1 MNTKSNFSAL
11 AVTVLRRLGLSLLT
25 LLIIAYL
32 TLFGLIMAERG
43 REGLP
48 AEPLSAA
55 TEALSRTVD
64 YILDHPPTYYWNR
77 FNQPALNLVATT
89 FTHSAGLLLVS
100 LGMAVVLG
108 VPLGTIAALR
118 KRKGGSSLIVIL
130 SILGISTPSFLLAM
144 LFWMLNIQ
152 MHRRLG
158 VTALPSA
165 GFGWDAHLIMPAL
178 VLAARPLA
186 QIAQVTYVSLSE
198 ILDEDFI
205 RTAHAKGLRP
215 AVVRRRH
222 AMRNVLIPILTTI
235 GTSLRFSLASLPVV
249 EYFFEWP
256 GVGLMLLEAIQ
267 VGSAPLVTDLIVS
280 LGLLFLLINLAIEVV
295 YPLLDPRLKEQEDEE
310 RRERPSWGERF
321 AEALVSLRALFEDL
335 RARLPG
341 RSRESDL
348 RPLPQ
353 MANNGGGLET
363 PHEMQAERTRW
374 ALRALVSNPALIAGT
389 LLVLGFFA
397 LALFGE
403 QLTDAS
409 PTEIHGVMMVE
420 GVIGAPPYEPSNTFP
435 WGTDYLGRD
444 MQALVL
450 AGTKQTLALALFG
463 MMARVLL
470 GTLLG
475 IAAGWWQNSGFDRLV
490 NGAVGVWAAFPLTI
504 FAMLLIQGL
513 GIQQG
518 MWVFIAALSVVGW
531 GEVAQFVRSQVISL
545 KPQLYIEAAQA
556 LGARTGQI
564 LSRHILPNLLPSLLV
579 LAVLE
584 TGGVLMLL
592 AELGYLNIFLGGGF
606 KVELIGEVINH
617 FSDVPEWG
625 ALLANVRQWW
635 RSYPWMAWYPGLAF
649 FLAILAFNVWGEGLR
664 RFLAESRINLGQL
677 FNRYTLLAGLGL
689 ILGLVWVLRST
700 APLGVYRSQ
709 AKLFEVEQA
718 LEHIDALSAPEFEG
732 RRSGSEG
739 ADRAAEYIAAQ
750 MEALGLQPAGTDG
763 TYYQTLKTTRLQV
776 TETPVVERVDEAGNV
791 VEAATYGEDFV
802 EVGGFS
808 IAVGEVTAPIVGLTL
823 GTLPPESSGDPYGLR
838 NIERLWGTIAI
849 VREEE
854 APRVNFD
861 AFEATLIVTDD
872 PAKMKHRLFAGT
884 AMHRAGSPLFHITP
898 ELADRLLATAG
909 SSLAQLEATS
919 ASLQPGDVAATE
931 TGASVHVSLQLEP
944 LIGVEE
950 RHVIGFIPGT
960 GAAMGSHMG
969 AGMDNEVILLS
980 AYYDGLG
987 IRADGTLYPGAND
1000 NASGVATMLE
1010 IARALQEGP
1019 YAPKR
1024 TVIFVAWAGGERS
1037 EGLSVDNV
1045 MNAKV
1050 GFRELSVEVVLELSG
1065 TGAGTGD
1072 AVALGQGSSYRLV
1085 RLFQKA
1091 AGRLGVST
1099 TTRGRGPHYGF
1110 FVRPGFGGREALSAY
1125 LSWDGSDLVAHT
1137 PQDTLAIIDPAK
1149 LEATGELATLVTTVL
1164 SREAKY

>member
-1 MNTKSNFSAL
+1 MNSRSNLSAI

-55 TEALSRTVD
+55 TEALSRTANYVT
-64 YILDHPPTYYWNR
+64 DHPATYYWNR
-77 FNQPALNLVATT
+77 FNQPALDLVATT
-89 FTHSAGLLLVS
+89 FGHSAGLLLVS
-100 LGMAVVLG
+100 LGTAVALG

-118 KRKGGSSLIVIL
+118 KRKGGASLIVIL

-144 LFWMLNIQ
+144 LFWVLNIQ
-152 MHRRLG
+152 IHRRFG
-158 VTALPSA
+158 VTVLPSA
-165 GFGWDAHLIMPAL
+165 GFGWDTHLIMPAL

-198 ILDEDFI
+198 ILDQDFI

-222 AMRNVLIPILTTI
+222 AIRNVLIPILTTV

-267 VGSAPLVTDLIVS
+267 MGITPLVTDLIVS

-295 YPLLDPRLKEQEDEE
+295 YPLLDPRLKEQKDEK
-310 RRERPSWGERF
+310 RRERRSPGERLS
-321 AEALVSLRALFEDL
+321 EALASLRALFEDL
-335 RARLPG
+335 QARLPG
-341 RSRESDL
+341 RSREPDL
-348 RPLPQ
+348 RPLPPV
-353 MANNGGGLET
+353 ASNRGGLES

-374 ALRALVSNPALIAGT
+374 ALRALYSNPALIAGT

-403 QLTDAS
+403 RLTAAN

-420 GVIGAPPYEPSNTFP
+420 GVIGAPPYEPSPTFP

-450 AGTKQTLALALFG
+450 AGTTQTLALALFG
-463 MMARVLL
+463 MLARVLL

-475 IAAGWWQNSGFDRLV
+475 IAAGWWQHSAFDRLV

-518 MWVFIAALSVVGW
+518 MWVFIVALSVVGW
-531 GEVAQFVRSQVISL
+531 GEVAQFVRGQVITL

-564 LSRHILPNLLPSLLV
+564 LGRHILPNLLPSLLV

-664 RFLAESRINLGQL
+664 RFLAESRINLGHL

-689 ILGLVWVLRST
+689 VIGLGWVLRST

-709 AKLFEVEQA
+709 AERFEATRAMEYIEA
-718 LEHIDALSAPEFEG
+718 LTAPEFEG

-739 ADRAAEYIAAQ
+739 AARAAEYIAAE
-750 MEALGLQPAGTDG
+750 MKALGLQPAGRDG
-763 TYYQTLKTTRLQV
+763 TYYQTMKTTRLRI
-776 TETPVVERVDEAGNV
+776 TETPVVEMVDGQGAV
-791 VEAATYGEDFV
+791 VEAAVYGEDFL

-808 IAVGEVTAPIVGLTL
+808 IAVGEVTAPVVGLAL
-823 GTLPPESSGDPYGLR
+823 GPLPPESSGDPYGLR
-838 NIERLWGTIAI
+838 SIERLRGTIAI
-849 VREEE
+849 VHEEE
-854 APRVNFD
+854 APRVNFE

-872 PAKMKHRLFAGT
+872 PAKLKRRLFAGS
-884 AMHRAGSPLFHITP
+884 AMHRAGAPLFHITP
-898 ELADRLLATAG
+898 ELGERLLESAG

-919 ASLQPGDVAATE
+919 AGLQPGDVAATAS
-931 TGASVHVSLQLEP
+931 GAPVHVSLQLDQ

-950 RHVIGFIPGT
+950 HHVIGFIPGT

-987 IRADGTLYPGAND
+987 IGPDGTFYPGAND
-1000 NASGVATMLE
+1000 NASGVAALLE

-1019 YAPKR
+1019 YPPKR
-1024 TVIFVAWAGGERS
+1024 TVVFVAWAGGERS

-1045 MNAKV
+1045 MNAKL

-1065 TGAGTGD
+1065 VGAGEGEG
-1072 AVALGQGSSYRLV
+1072 VALGQGSSYRLV

-1091 AGRLGVST
+1091 AGRLGIST

-1125 LSWDGSDLVAHT
+1125 LSWDGSDLPAHT
-1137 PQDTLAIIDPAK
+1137 PQDTPAIIDPEK
-1149 LEATGELATLVTTVL
+1149 LDQTGELVTLVTTVL
-1164 SREAKY
+1164 SREPEY